1 MTALQDWLSTSPLNP
16 RISQRSVK
24 ALVCAQLRGVLPAWP
39 ARRTAAGNEPPR
51 IRPGIER
58 C

>member
-16 RISQRSVK
+16 RISQRTVK
-24 ALVCAQLRGVLPAWP
+24 ALVCAQLRGVLPA
-39 ARRTAAGNEPPR
+39 RRAAVREEPPR